1 MPQQVRINFAAR
13 FEYLQAIEQHRPNV
27 LSDLLSKTFAVYQT
41 YLQSNSQGTA
51 LRTLAHL
58 SAVLQDRPSP
68 ELIDFDQALHKWANA
83 QGFQDAWIRDAAV
96 QSMDR
101 WAQGVVVGKWV
112 YFPEELDPPKFQP
125 SFGYWIPQYGEWA
138 DFKKVTDLIYRRA
151 LANYRAEV
159 RKMWGEGQMSVSASA
174 VWTVL
179 WQQGK
184 SPAAIQQKHFRTT
197 GQKLSLA
204 AIQQGVHAFA
214 ESAGVTLRKPR
225 AGRGAKRI

>member
-1 MPQQVRINFAAR
+1 MPEEARINFAAR
-13 FEYLQAIEQHRPNV
+13 FEYLQAIEQQRPNV
-27 LSDLLSKTFAVYQT
+27 LSDLLSQTFAVYQT
-41 YLQSNSQGTA
+41 FLQSNSKGSA

-58 SAVLQDRPSP
+58 SAALRDGPSP
-68 ELIDFDQALHKWANA
+68 DLIDFDQALHKWANT
-83 QGFQDAWIRDAAV
+83 QGFQDAWIWDAAV
-96 QSMDR
+96 QTMYR
-101 WAQGVVVGKWV
+101 WAQGGTVGKWGYV
-112 YFPEELDPPKFQP
+112 PEELDPPKFQP

-138 DFKKVTDLIYRRA
+138 DFKKVTDAIYRRA

-159 RKMWGEGQMSVSASA
+159 RKMWGEGHRSLSESA

-184 SPAAIQQKHFRTT
+184 SPAAIRQRHFTT
-197 GQKLSLA
+197 TRQKLSLA

-214 ESAGVTLRKPR
+214 ESAGVTLRRPK